1 MDVDSKSDYHNS
13 MNTYG
18 SAFSVFTRK
27 ALLCLLLAALAIPL
41 AALDVAEDELR
52 RVEGADIQFV
62 NFEGPVESPQSL
74 AEITGI
80 GEYLA
85 EHGSYF
91 GRYRLIRAADPSVPA
106 GLDADILYIL
116 PEARVNHINNLRAI
130 LAGYVVT
137 RYGYTSATA
146 SLIARL
152 TTIYNAV
159 NRQDLD
165 FFEDRYKP
173 VVLQNLSA
181 EGVGISLL
189 YSEWA
194 GNTELVL
201 PLRSDRDIVDP
212 FALAD
217 ERVIEDLR
225 ARQDM
230 GIEDRRQ
237 LVDLMDE
244 VIIRDAEEISEEQE
258 RIAGE
263 LQDLEERERELLEQ
277 EERLRAE
284 REDIAELPE
293 EERAEREAELAE
305 QEAELAEQREA
316 IDAERDDV
324 TAEQETLEERDRE
337 LAEREEQAQAVRD
350 GVAEDQQQMMADEEV
365 TIAAVPDD
373 EIPEEDALVVEPRT
387 VVGLQV
393 HEERDEGSRSRIV
406 RIDAGTGEITE
417 TADVDRILSRSLVPF
432 GPENEFV
439 LLRESSDGS
448 ARLSLVESN
457 TLSEVHVSGD
467 QMFPGTALVFA
478 EDHVYAVARI
488 DGSYRLAR
496 YDRGLERVS
505 HSDVTVVPAAIPLID
520 GDRIIIQTGMES
532 FVVVAADTLVQPGN
546 GD

>member
-1 MDVDSKSDYHNS
+1 MDVDSKSDYHDS
-13 MNTYG
+13 MNTHG
-18 SAFSVFTRK
+18 SPFSVFTRK
-27 ALLCLLLAALAIPL
+27 ALLSLLVAALAIPL

-74 AEITGI
+74 AQITGI

-85 EHGSYF
+85 EHGTYF
-91 GRYRLIRAADPSVPA
+91 GRYRLIRAVDPSVSV

-159 NRQDLD
+159 NRQDIG

-173 VVLQNLSA
+173 VVLRNLSA
-181 EGVGISLL
+181 ERVGISVL
-189 YSEWA
+189 YSDWA

-244 VIIRDAEEISEEQE
+244 VIIRDAEEISEEQQ

-263 LQDLEERERELLEQ
+263 LQDLEQRERELLEQ
-277 EERLRAE
+277 EERLQAE
-284 REDIAELPE
+284 REDLVDLPE
-293 EERAEREAELAE
+293 EERAEREAELTE
-305 QEAELAEQREA
+305 QEADLAEQREA
-316 IDAERDDV
+316 LDADREEV
-324 TAEQETLEERDRE
+324 AVEQEALEELDRE
-337 LAEREEQAQAVRD
+337 LAEREERAQAVRD

-365 TIAAVPDD
+365 TIAAVPD
-373 EIPEEDALVVEPRT
+373 EDALVDEPRT
-387 VVGLQV
+387 VIGLQV
-393 HEERDEGSRSRIV
+393 HDERDDRSRSRIV
-406 RIDAGTGEITE
+406 RIDAGTGEIIE

-439 LLRESSDGS
+439 LLRESSDGNV
-448 ARLSLVESN
+448 RLSLVESD
-457 TLSEVHVSGD
+457 TLSEVRVSGD
-467 QMFPGTALVFA
+467 QIFPGTVLVFA

-488 DGSYRLAR
+488 DGAYRLAR

-520 GDRIIIQTGMES
+520 GDRIIVQTGMES
-532 FVVVAADTLVQPGN
+532 FVIVETDTLAQPGN
-546 GD
+546 SD